1 MVAVSLEQLQ
11 LLECQDM
18 ALVSREELLAE
29 SIWGSELGHPR
40 LIADGLLG
48 LMQQVFIDQT

>member
-11 LLECQDM
+11 LLEDQDL
-18 ALVSREELLAE
+18 ALVSRGELLAE
-29 SIWGSELGHPR
+29 SIWSSELGHPR

-48 LMQQVFIDQT
+48 LMQQVFIGQA